1 MERLAFITLSVLDF
15 LKPLKFKICF
25 EVLYKGPGN
34 RQINKTPDSQSGVSG
49 RNVVTFNIINVSL
62 DFIISLSD
70 LKELYFFPLVTDDI
84 FEASEVT

>member
-1 MERLAFITLSVLDF
+1 LERLVSITLSVLDF

-34 RQINKTPDSQSGVSG
+34 RQINKTPDSQSGASG
-49 RNVVTFNIINVSL
+49 RDAMDLNIVNVSL

-70 LKELYFFPLVTDDI
+70 WKEVYFFLLLLVI
-84 FEASEVT
+84 FMKDPR

>member
-1 MERLAFITLSVLDF
+1 MAFITFSVLDF

-34 RQINKTPDSQSGVSG
+34 RQINKTPDSQSGASG
-49 RNVVTFNIINVSL
+49 RNVVTFNIINVSM

-70 LKELYFFPLVTDDI
+70 LKELYFFLLLLMI
-84 FEASEVT
+84 FLKPPR